1 MAQLALN
8 LAIGFAANAL
18 ISLLTPNQ
26 KQEGPR
32 LSDLSAPKSNYGVQ
46 IPKVWGSVRLA
57 GNLIWANPIK
67 EVTHKKR
74 GGKGTKP
81 QTTTYSYYGDFAML
95 LCAGPIVG
103 VRRIW
108 LSSKLV
114 YDVSTEA
121 DSETFENSLEFR
133 DNYLRIYTGTV
144 MQLPDPLI
152 QASEGIE
159 HTPAYRHRAYIVFH
173 DLPLEEYGNR
183 FPTLTAEVCTEGYI
197 DPTGRIVAH
206 KASLAAIIEE
216 ICVATGLGVSE
227 MDITSAAVAVTG
239 FFINNSQ
246 SARESLSQLQQAYF
260 FDCVESNGILKFIN
274 QMVFGSL
281 QQLPIGSTA
290 AYEYGNNRP
299 NNFTETR
306 TQDLELPSEVSVTY
320 LDPSLN
326 YAESVQYSRKS
337 VAFNSNAQSI
347 SLPIVLAPSEAR
359 TIADRLLYMS
369 WTRRRTYKFTLL
381 PQSLLLEPGDVISV
395 PFRNGELVDI
405 QINKI
410 NIGAN
415 LLLEIEANSY
425 EPNIYLHQGI
435 VESEHCETIDND
447 EGENIYQLSRKH
459 LLAIASV
466 RSGSTTTYTPGID
479 YTYDLNAG
487 TLTRDTG
494 GSIPDGAELKICYRL
509 NETSP
514 PPQPIV
520 VGGDTTLRVLDI
532 NLIADNDTDNGLYLF
547 GDGGPNWRNAAIYV
561 SRDGGAS
568 YDFAKNLATRSTFG
582 VCNTVLGS
590 GSTTLQV
597 QIRSGELESVSL
609 AALESGENTALVG
622 NEIIRFQSAVLI
634 APNTYQL
641 SDLLRGRRGT
651 EWAIATHTAGE
662 DFYLLSGYNERVQ
675 GQTVDIGRTLHF
687 KAITSG
693 QTLQSVSPVV
703 ITPAGN
709 SLKPYAPISL
719 AAIKDP
725 LGNITLSWIRRDR
738 HAGDRTDYANFSLS
752 EAFERYEIDVY
763 AGAMAIRTL
772 NTTSPTVDY
781 TAAQQLVDFGSVQ
794 PTVSIGVYQLSGI
807 VGRGYRANATL
818 TPGIVYPPPTISG
831 LVPEQGAIGSSVVI
845 SGSGFTGAT
854 AVAFNGIPANFAIDS
869 DSQITATVPSLATSG
884 AITVTTPGGTA
895 SST

>member
-18 ISLLTPNQ
+18 ISLLSPSQ

-74 GGKGTKP
+74 GGKGTRP

-121 DSETFENSLEFR
+121 DADTFDNSLEFR
-133 DNYLRIYTGTV
+133 DNYLRIYTGTDS
-144 MQLPDPLI
+144 QLPDPLI

-159 HTPAYRHRAYIVFH
+159 HTPAYRHRAYLLFH

-183 FPTLTAEVCTEGYI
+183 FPTVTAEVCSAGYI

-206 KASLAAIIEE
+206 QASLAAIIQE

-227 MDITSAAVAVTG
+227 MDVASAADAVTG

-281 QQLPIGSTA
+281 QQLPIGSLA

-299 NNFTETR
+299 NNFQETR
-306 TQDLELPSEVSVTY
+306 TQDLELPSEVSITY

-347 SLPIVLAPSEAR
+347 SLPIALTPSEAR

-381 PQSLLLEPGDVISV
+381 PQSLLLEPGDVVSV
-395 PFRNGELVDI
+395 PFRSGELIDI
-405 QINKI
+405 QISKI

-425 EPNIYLHQGI
+425 EPSIYLHQGA
-435 VESEHCETIDND
+435 VEAEHCETIDND
-447 EGENIYQLSRKH
+447 EGENTYQLSRRH

-466 RSGSTTTYTPGID
+466 RSGSTTYTPGTD
-479 YTYDLNAG
+479 YSYDLNAG

-494 GSIPDGAELKICYRL
+494 GSIPDGAELTICYRL

-514 PPQPIV
+514 PPEPIT

-547 GDGGPNWRNAAIYV
+547 GDGKPNWRNAAIYV

-590 GSTTLQV
+590 GSATLQV

-622 NEIIRFQSAVLI
+622 NEIIRFRSAVLI
-634 APNTYQL
+634 ASNTYQL

-662 DFYLLSGYNERVQ
+662 DFYLLSDYKERVQ
-675 GQTVDIGRTLHF
+675 GQVTDIGRTLHF

-693 QTLQSVSPVV
+693 QTLQSLSPVV

-725 LGNITLSWIRRDR
+725 LGNITLSWTRRDR
-738 HAGDRTDYANFSLS
+738 HAGDRTDYANFPLS
-752 EAFERYEIDVY
+752 EAFERYEVDIY
-763 AGAMAIRTL
+763 SGAAAIRTL
-772 NTTSPTVDY
+772 NTTSATVDY
-781 TAAQQLVDFGSVQ
+781 TAAQQLADFGSVQ
-794 PTVSIGVYQLSGI
+794 TTVAVGVYQISGV
-807 VGRGYRANATL
+807 VGRGYRAAATL
-818 TPGIVYPPPTISG
+818 TPGIVYPPPAITG
-831 LVPEQGAIGSSVVI
+831 LIPEQGAIGSSVVI

-854 AVAFNGIPANFAIDS
+854 AVAFNGTAAATYTISS
-869 DSQITATVPSLATSG
+869 DTQITAVVPSGATTGS
-884 AITVTTPGGTA
+884 ITVATPGGIATF
-895 SST
+895 